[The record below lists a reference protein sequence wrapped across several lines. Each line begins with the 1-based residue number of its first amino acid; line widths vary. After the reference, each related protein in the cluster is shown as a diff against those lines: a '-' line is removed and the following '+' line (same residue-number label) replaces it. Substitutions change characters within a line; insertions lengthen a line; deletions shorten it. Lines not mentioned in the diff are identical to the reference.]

1 MRTIAVTGNET
12 IRIGRA
18 GENQAV
24 QVIWPGLLEKWRGL
38 YGEGTVQLAVRRPKD
53 TAPYPAVCEV
63 SENDV
68 TWTVQAADTARH
80 GIGECELTYLVGEK
94 VAKSQTWA
102 TEIRRS
108 LTEDEMVEPPEAQQ
122 GWVDQVL
129 AAGSAAQE
137 AAERAENAA
146 VRQPYPNEETGTWW
160 VWDAETGKYEDTG
173 EITKGDTGDTGP
185 AGPAGE
191 TGPVGP
197 KGDPFTYDDFTP
209 EQLEALLGQPLDAE
223 DAIEALAECGIL
235 IPAYQDGV
243 FYTDADGAIY
253 TL

>member
-24 QVIWPGLLEKWRGL
+24 QVIWPGLLEKWREL

-68 TWTVQAADTARH
+68 MWTVQAADTARH

-108 LTEDEMVEPPEAQQ
+108 LTEDDMVEPPEAQQ

-129 AAGSAAQE
+129 AAGRAAQE
-137 AAERAENAA
+137 AAERAETASI
-146 VRQPYPNEETGTWW
+146 RQPYPNAETGTWW
-160 VWDAETGKYEDTG
+160 VWDAETEQYEDTG
-173 EITKGDTGDTGP
+173 ESYGGSGSGGIS
-185 AGPAGE
+185 
-191 TGPVGP
+191 V
-197 KGDPFTYDDFTP
+197 
-209 EQLEALLGQPLDAE
+209 E
-223 DAIEALAECGIL
+223 D
-235 IPAYQDGV
+235 
-243 FYTDADGAIY
+243 DGAGNVEI
-253 TL
+253 TEIPSGWTVTDDGNGNVVIGG